1 MNKVGPLTS
10 PVLRVT
16 IVVAGLLLIP
26 LIAQIYT
33 DEVNW
38 TIIDFLVAGSLLFGT
53 GYAYILISRLS
64 KNIVYRVALGLA
76 LASILLLLWSNFAV
90 GIIGS
95 ENNSINL
102 LYLGVLL
109 VGSIGALL
117 NQFKPRGLSFT
128 LLAMTCTQVAISIF
142 AIFQDYPGSS
152 NSEIII
158 VNGVF
163 IVMFLLSAV
172 MFQYVARQE
181 REASHI
187 EET

>member
-1 MNKVGPLTS
+1 MNKVSLLTY
-10 PVLRVT
+10 PILRVT
-16 IVVAGLLLIP
+16 IVVTGLLLIP

-76 LASILLLLWSNFAV
+76 LASTLLLIWSNFAV

-95 ENNSINL
+95 ETNSINL
-102 LYLGVLL
+102 LYVGVLI
-109 VGSIGALL
+109 VASIGALL
-117 NQFKPRGLSFT
+117 TRFRPHGLSFT
-128 LLAMTCTQVAISIF
+128 LLAMAFTQTSISIF
-142 AIFQDYPGSS
+142 AILQDYPESS
-152 NSEIII
+152 VTEILI

-163 IVMFLLSAV
+163 VVLFLLSATL
-172 MFQYVARQE
+172 FQYVAREE